1 MTPVRRLAIA
11 LTGLAVVTALGTLGF
26 VWIEGWPWFD
36 ALYMTVTT
44 ITTVGYREVGPL
56 STGGR
61 AFVIAL
67 IAMGVG
73 TTLYLLTALAAL
85 VLEGQL
91 RAAWLRNAMQRRID
105 ALGSHVVV
113 CGYGRYGRVVVDEL
127 VHARVDLVVVEVDPA
142 LDSELAQAG
151 VPYLIGSAVHDE
163 VLERAGIRRAR
174 ALVIATSSESENV
187 FITLSARELAPEILI
202 HARGES
208 EAALRRLRRAGA
220 NRVTSPYR
228 MGGLRTAA
236 SILRP
241 SVVDFLELSQ
251 PRRGEAIDLEEIL
264 VAPGSPLCGRDVAS
278 LEAATPR
285 LLVVAIK
292 RGEEPIRVAPDKAT
306 RLVDGDTLVVIGER
320 PHLDQLARRAE
331 ARAGA

>member
-1 MTPVRRLAIA
+1 MTPARRLVIA
-11 LTGLAVVTALGTLGF
+11 LCGLAVVTALGTFGF

-56 STGGR
+56 SGAGR

-91 RAAWLRNAMQRRID
+91 RTAWRRNAMQRRID
-105 ALGSHVVV
+105 SLGSHVIV
-113 CGYGRYGRVVVDEL
+113 CGYGRYGRVVVEEL
-127 VHARVDLVVVEVDPA
+127 VHANAPLVVVELDPA

-174 ALVIATSSESENV
+174 ALVIATPSDSDNV
-187 FITLSARELAPEILI
+187 FVTLSARELAPEILI

-208 EAALRRLRRAGA
+208 EAALRRLLRAGA

-251 PRRGEAIDLEEIL
+251 PRRGEAIDLEEIR

-285 LLVVAIK
+285 LLVVALK
-292 RGEEPIRVAPDKAT
+292 RGEEPIRMAPDKAT
-306 RLVDGDTLVVIGER
+306 LLSDGDHLVVIGER

-331 ARAGA
+331 GRGET

>member
-1 MTPVRRLAIA
+1 MTPVRRLA
-11 LTGLAVVTALGTLGF
+11 LAVVGLAAVTAIGTLGF

-56 STGGR
+56 STQGR

-91 RAAWLRNAMQRRID
+91 RAAFQGKAMQRRIE
-105 ALGSHVVV
+105 ALRSHVIV
-113 CGYGRYGRVVVDEL
+113 CGWGRYGRVVVEEL
-127 VHARVDLVVVEVDPA
+127 VRSGVELVVVEVDPA
-142 LDSELAQAG
+142 QDSELAQAG
-151 VPYLIGSAVHDE
+151 VPYLIGSAVHDD

-174 ALVIATSSESENV
+174 AVAIATASESDNV
-187 FITLSARELAPEILI
+187 FITLSARELAPDILI

-220 NRVTSPYR
+220 NFATSPYR

-241 SVVDFLELSQ
+241 SVVDFLELSE
-251 PRRGEAIDLEEIL
+251 PRRGEAIDLEEIR
-264 VAPGSPLCGRDVAS
+264 VAPGSALCGRDVAS
-278 LEAATPR
+278 VEAATPR
-285 LLVVAIK
+285 LLIVALK
-292 RGEEPIRVAPDKAT
+292 RGAEPIRIAPDKST
-306 RLVDGDTLVVIGER
+306 RLADGDHVVVIGDR
-320 PHLDQLARRAE
+320 LHLDQLAQRAQP
-331 ARAGA
+331 AGAG

>member
-11 LTGLAVVTALGTLGF
+11 LCSLAAVTAFGTLGF

-91 RAAWLRNAMQRRID
+91 RTAWQRNAMQRRID
-105 ALGSHVVV
+105 SLGSHVIV
-113 CGYGRYGRVVVDEL
+113 CGYGRYGRVVVEEL
-127 VHARVDLVVVEVDPA
+127 VHADAALAVVEVDPA
-142 LDSELAQAG
+142 LDSDLAQAG

-174 ALVIATSSESENV
+174 ALVIATSSESDNV

-208 EAALRRLRRAGA
+208 EAALRRLLRAGA
-220 NRVTSPYR
+220 NWVTSPYR

-241 SVVDFLELSQ
+241 SVVDFLELSH
-251 PRRGEAIDLEEIL
+251 PGRGEAIDLEEIR

-292 RGEEPIRVAPDKAT
+292 RGEEAIRVAPDKST
-306 RLVDGDTLVVIGER
+306 RLSDGDHVVVIGDR
-320 PHLDQLARRAE
+320 LHLDQLARRAE
-331 ARAGA
+331 ARTEV